1 MNNKHMEFK
10 KNLERIKTVKDLEG
24 LTDSLRKAEEDQ
36 PTFQQ
41 DQLTLLF
48 IKQIQ

>member
-1 MNNKHMEFK
+1 M
-10 KNLERIKTVKDLEG
+10 KDLEG
-24 LTDSLRKAEEDQ
+24 LTDSLRKEEEDQ

-41 DQLTLLF
+41 DQLTILF

>member
-1 MNNKHMEFK
+1 MNNKHMEFG
-10 KNLERIKTVKDLEG
+10 NSSRIKTVRNLRG
-24 LTDSLRKAEEDQ
+24 LTDSLRDEEEDQ
-36 PTFQQ
+36 PTLQQ